1 MALLQGTVI
10 DVELVDIFTKCK
22 ATLVAHLHHLFP
34 NENLIY
40 HGYLGCSPMYPT
52 VAILICMF
60 AAFCQSH
67 WVCPHFSIQAQ
78 CKALCHLHHIS
89 QFVSYQPYLCTQQ
102 FLRTILKSGN
112 FKNECPTCFYCL
124 ELEPLLG
131 FDWLISIDGNNMYGT
146 IPCDDLQENVNK
158 FKDEVK
164 FRKMKNM
171 DVDCNT
177 RSDICKKIFSVFKE
191 SGIFVM
197 TCHNWFILLACNM
210 IKSGEL

>member
-1 MALLQGTVI
+1 MFENDNMDINDTSPVPHTSADSDAESTSKEG
-10 DVELVDIFTKCK
+10 DKFSELTNEFTGCHYMLIAAMLVFHCAARCK

-89 QFVSYQPYLCTQQ
+89 QFVSYQPYFCTQ
-102 FLRTILKSGN
+102 FSAAFNI
-112 FKNECPTCFYCL
+112 YL
-124 ELEPLLG
+124 EIIHHIEQC
-131 FDWLISIDGNNMYGT
+131 I
-146 IPCDDLQENVNK
+146 
-158 FKDEVK
+158 
-164 FRKMKNM
+164 
-171 DVDCNT
+171 
-177 RSDICKKIFSVFKE
+177 
-191 SGIFVM
+191 
-197 TCHNWFILLACNM
+197 
-210 IKSGEL
+210 